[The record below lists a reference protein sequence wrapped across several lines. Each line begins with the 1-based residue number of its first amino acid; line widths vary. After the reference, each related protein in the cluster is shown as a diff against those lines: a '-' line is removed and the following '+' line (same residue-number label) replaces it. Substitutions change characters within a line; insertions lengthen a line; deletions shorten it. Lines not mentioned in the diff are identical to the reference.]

1 VWTAT
6 ENCFYPQSSAC
17 LTHFTS
23 PGLNPLEYSVIQSML
38 SKLLLCT
45 LLFTSQYDFIYS
57 FRNKLIVLFSK
68 DTKLVKTDS
77 MWHLWWSV
85 LLNFLFIKK
94 SWKKFSTK
102 ILTVFNLQMLL
113 FFFSSNKC
121 SLNEHMGP
129 FSKTILKHINDRA
142 GYLGKC
148 WYEWQLLVV
157 CWWILCKN
165 ASQLGIRGNCKIKNC
180 TTDLKTE
187 KQIDYFIKV
196 YNYRLMLDI

>member
-94 SWKKFSTK
+94 SWKHFSTK
-102 ILTVFNLQMLL
+102 ILTVFNLQILL

-121 SLNEHMGP
+121 SLDEKYGTFFKNNHI
-129 FSKTILKHINDRA
+129 KKLINDKA
-142 GYLGKC
+142 GYLGKR
-148 WYEWQLLVV
+148 WYEWQHSKPLWHSW
-157 CWWILCKN
+157 CMSF
-165 ASQLGIRGNCKIKNC
+165 APPSA
-180 TTDLKTE
+180 
-187 KQIDYFIKV
+187 
-196 YNYRLMLDI
+196 